1 MSVPGSD
8 RKEIF
13 SGNDDD
19 YLSFGNGS
27 DKKSTT
33 IIKGRRRA
41 LQEAF
46 RRFLASINDYYCI
59 TREEMAKSYKPFIPL
74 LQERI
79 SQRHGSTKIL
89 TNIEPEVIYAAQE
102 LSDLGAEYRRNSI
115 LCCFKK
121 NHFIIY

>member
-27 DKKSTT
+27 DKKSTI

-46 RRFLASINDYYCI
+46 RKSLASINDYYCI

-102 LSDLGAEYRRNSI
+102 LSDLGAE
-115 LCCFKK
+115 
-121 NHFIIY
+121 